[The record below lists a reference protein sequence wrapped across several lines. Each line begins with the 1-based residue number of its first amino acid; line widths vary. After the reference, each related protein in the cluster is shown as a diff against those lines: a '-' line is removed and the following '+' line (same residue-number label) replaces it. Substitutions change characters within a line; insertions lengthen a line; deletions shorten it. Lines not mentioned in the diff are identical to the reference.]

1 MKSLTD
7 ILFVRT
13 DHVCPWWLCWT
24 FDNFIRKVFHN
35 PYRILS
41 SYIRNGDTV
50 VDVGCGMGYFSIP
63 MAQMVGQNGKV
74 VAVDLQKKMLEK
86 LTIRAEKGGVIDRI
100 ITIPASQTSLEV
112 QTKADFVLAFWMV
125 HEVPDRKRFLS
136 EINGLLKKGGK
147 LLIVEP
153 RIHVSKKS
161 FQETLTIAEQVG
173 FRRLA
178 SPKIFISYACLLE
191 NC

>member
-1 MKSLTD
+1 MKSLAD

-13 DHVCPWWLCWT
+13 NHVCPWWFCWS
-24 FDNFIRKVFHN
+24 FDNVFRKMVHN

-41 SYIRNGDTV
+41 SCIRKGDTV

-63 MAQMVGQNGKV
+63 MAFMVGQQGKV
-74 VAVDLQKKMLEK
+74 VAVDLQKKVLEK
-86 LTIRAEKGGVIDRI
+86 LRTRAEKGGVIDRI

-112 QTKADFVLAFWMV
+112 QTKADFVLTFWMV

-136 EINGLLKKGGK
+136 EINGLLKKEGK

-161 FQETLTIAEQVG
+161 FQETLAIAEQSG
-173 FRRLA
+173 FRKLT
-178 SPKIFISYACLLE
+178 SPKIFVSYACLLE
-191 NC
+191 KK

>member
-1 MKSLTD
+1 MKSLAD

-24 FDNFIRKVFHN
+24 FDNFVRKVFHN

-50 VDVGCGMGYFSIP
+50 IDVGCGMGYFSIP
-63 MAQMVGQNGKV
+63 MSQMVGQNGKV

-86 LTIRAEKGGVIDRI
+86 LRMRAEKGGVIDRI

-112 QTKADFVLAFWMV
+112 QTKADFVLAFWMI

-136 EINGLLKKGGK
+136 EINGLLKKNGK

-153 RIHVSKKS
+153 RIHVTKNS
-161 FQETLTIAEQVG
+161 FQETLAIAEQSG
-173 FRRLA
+173 FKMLA
-178 SPKIFISYACLLE
+178 SPKIFFSYACLLE